1 MRGSVRGERL
11 PPAVLGR
18 PVETSAHLWG
28 SVYACPMTSRD
39 TSGQPPVSRLAR
51 AILSLFAA
59 PRINIR
65 ADYEKVRRVQR
76 ALARI
81 IFRGPYRILDQ
92 AVLGKDGHE
101 IPVRVFLPKS
111 TVRPGALVFFHG
123 GGWVTGDIDTY
134 MSTCRTMADLTGQV
148 VCAVDYR
155 LAPEHPFPAGLDDC
169 LCVTESLLAH
179 PRRIGARRPED
190 ITLVGDSAGAN
201 LAAVVSLL
209 LRQRDATLPGAQILL
224 YPVTQWDHDPAT
236 SPYPSVGEYGT
247 GLRLTAQEVRDY
259 LVMYQPDAALR
270 KIPSVSP
277 LAADD
282 LSGQPRTLVITA
294 ELDLLR
300 DEGEAYGRALRA
312 AGSPARIERIDG
324 ALHGFIVLPRFSR
337 VLTKAYELINGFLDG
352 DMTDSR
358 TLDTP

>member
-1 MRGSVRGERL
+1 MRGSVRDERL

-123 GGWVTGDIDTY
+123 GGWVTGA
-134 MSTCRTMADLTGQV
+134 RANG
-148 VCAVDYR
+148 
-155 LAPEHPFPAGLDDC
+155 
-169 LCVTESLLAH
+169 CVTGSGG
-179 PRRIGARRPED
+179 PIC
-190 ITLVGDSAGAN
+190 
-201 LAAVVSLL
+201 VV
-209 LRQRDATLPGAQILL
+209 
-224 YPVTQWDHDPAT
+224 PVFC
-236 SPYPSVGEYGT
+236 S
-247 GLRLTAQEVRDY
+247 
-259 LVMYQPDAALR
+259 
-270 KIPSVSP
+270 
-277 LAADD
+277 
-282 LSGQPRTLVITA
+282 
-294 ELDLLR
+294 
-300 DEGEAYGRALRA
+300 
-312 AGSPARIERIDG
+312 GSPAGMSSLPATAG
-324 ALHGFIVLPRFSR
+324 ACVSVTEAG
-337 VLTKAYELINGFLDG
+337 
-352 DMTDSR
+352 
-358 TLDTP
+358 